1 MKNIYITT
9 AAHAVARAT
18 LGLLVQQVLYS
29 LHRLEWLSFSTFTG
43 TQLFFEIMFLLS
55 IVLLSMKESIKDFTV
70 KPIKSVDVSPIINYY
85 KEKP

>member
-9 AAHAVARAT
+9 AAHAVTKVT

-70 KPIKSVDVSPIINYY
+70 KPIKSVDASLVINYNVP
-85 KEKP
+85 KP

>member
-9 AAHAVARAT
+9 AAHAVAKAT

-29 LHRLEWLSFSTFTG
+29 LHTLEWLSFSTFTG
-43 TQLFFEIMFLLS
+43 TQLFFEVMFLLS

-70 KPIKSVDVSPIINYY
+70 KPIKSVDTSLVINYNVP
-85 KEKP
+85 KQ

>member
-9 AAHAVARAT
+9 AAHAVAKAT

-29 LHRLEWLSFSTFTG
+29 LHKLEWLSFSTFTG
-43 TQLFFEIMFLLS
+43 TQLFFEVMFLLS

-70 KPIKSVDVSPIINYY
+70 KPIKSVDTSLVINYNVP
-85 KEKP
+85 KP

>member
-9 AAHAVARAT
+9 AAHAVAKAT

-29 LHRLEWLSFSTFTG
+29 LHTLEWLSFSTFTG
-43 TQLFFEIMFLLS
+43 TQLFFEVMFLLS

-70 KPIKSVDVSPIINYY
+70 KPIKSVDTSLVINYNVP
-85 KEKP
+85 KP